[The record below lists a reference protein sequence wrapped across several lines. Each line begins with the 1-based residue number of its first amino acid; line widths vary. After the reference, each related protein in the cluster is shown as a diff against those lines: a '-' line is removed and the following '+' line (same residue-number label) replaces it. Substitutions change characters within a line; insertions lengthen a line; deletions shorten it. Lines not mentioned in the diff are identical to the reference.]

1 MRFCLGLSLLCKI
14 TRVEQVST
22 LAVKV
27 DEMAGLEPVDGH
39 RILRCVFLAIRTAK
53 KSFTDSI

>member
-1 MRFCLGLSLLCKI
+1 MRFCLGISLLCKI
-14 TRVEQVST
+14 ARVEHVST

-39 RILRCVFLAIRTAK
+39 GILRVFLAFRTAK
-53 KSFTDSI
+53 KSFTSLN